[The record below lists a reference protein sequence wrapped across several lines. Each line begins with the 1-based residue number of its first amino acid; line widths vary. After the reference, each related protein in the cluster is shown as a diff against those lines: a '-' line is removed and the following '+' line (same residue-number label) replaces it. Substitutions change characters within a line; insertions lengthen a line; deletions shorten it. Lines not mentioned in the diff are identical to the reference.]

1 MDTSDARAPSHSEG
15 DGNLSPRRKDWK
27 ARNLDDAARA
37 LVDADSRYF
46 FHQSLS
52 TPCLSAIR
60 KAEGIWLEDMTGRR
74 FMDFHGNNV
83 HHIGYGHPRLV
94 AALKRQIDD
103 LPFTPRRFT
112 DEPAVALAAKLAS
125 IAPDGLGKMLFATGG
140 SDAIEMALKLAR
152 AVTGRFK
159 TVSFW
164 DAFHGAGFGASSV
177 GGQETFR
184 SGPVGPLLPGTE
196 HVAPPYCYRCPYGYR
211 DIEGQPDLETC
222 KMTCA
227 NFVRYVLEKEGDV
240 AAVIAEPLQRCTPPV
255 PGFLEGL
262 RDLTRGHDVPLI
274 FDEVVTGFRV
284 GPGGAQGH
292 YGVTPDLTALAKILA
307 GGLPGGALTAI
318 MIGVFNLHDMDIG
331 PLIMVE
337 AHDLVWVLFASMFW
351 ASLAILFLGIVE
363 AKGIVHLL
371 RIPFPILAPAIL
383 IFSTIGAY
391 ALRANI
397 LDVYTMFGAGVA
409 GFFMRRSDYS
419 IPAVVLGVILGQI
432 GESNFTI
439 AMVILDYNPLNFFTR
454 PVPAILISLAFIM
467 VVHQFFQHGRI
478 YLATFGRIGDDA
490 GARDD

>member
-1 MDTSDARAPSHSEG
+1 MVIPDARAPSHSEG
-15 DGNLSPRRKDWK
+15 DGNLSRRRKDWR

-37 LVDADSRYF
+37 LVDDDSRYF
-46 FHQSLS
+46 LHQSLS

-94 AALKRQIDD
+94 AAIKRQIDD

-140 SDAIEMALKLAR
+140 SDAVEMALRLAR

-211 DIEGQPDLETC
+211 DIDGQPDLETC

-227 NFVRYVLEKEGDV
+227 NFVGYVLEKEGDV
-240 AAVIAEPLQRCTPPV
+240 AAVIAEPVRAIPYIPP
-255 PGFLEGL
+255 PGFWRTVRQACDDHGAL
-262 RDLTRGHDVPLI
+262 LI
-274 FDEVVTGFRV
+274 FDEIAVGLGKTGRMFA
-284 GPGGAQGH
+284 GEH
-292 YGVTPDLTALAKILA
+292 YGVSPDILVLGKALGGGIMPIAAMIAKPEFDVLADHALGHYTHEKNPVSCRAALTTIEIIEDEGLVENARIVGAHALDRLREMAGRHSIIGDVRGLGLQIGVELVLDRDEKTPAADAAEHILYSALEKGLSMKITMGNILSLTPPLTITTEEMDAALTIIDECLAEA
-307 GGLPGGALTAI
+307 GG
-318 MIGVFNLHDMDIG
+318 D
-331 PLIMVE
+331 
-337 AHDLVWVLFASMFW
+337 
-351 ASLAILFLGIVE
+351 
-363 AKGIVHLL
+363 
-371 RIPFPILAPAIL
+371 
-383 IFSTIGAY
+383 
-391 ALRANI
+391 
-397 LDVYTMFGAGVA
+397 
-409 GFFMRRSDYS
+409 RS
-419 IPAVVLGVILGQI
+419 
-432 GESNFTI
+432 
-439 AMVILDYNPLNFFTR
+439 
-454 PVPAILISLAFIM
+454 
-467 VVHQFFQHGRI
+467 
-478 YLATFGRIGDDA
+478 
-490 GARDD
+490 RD